1 MGDVTARHPAIDRL
15 GKCVSTVIGI
25 CSKGM
30 VHRMVTVRLYIM
42 MFLQFFVWGAF
53 FVPMG
58 NYLGVIFKRFEEEGT
73 LNQIIGST
81 YATQTWAALF
91 APLVV
96 GFVADRLLNKEI
108 INGVL
113 HLAGGGILWWCST
126 ITESPDQFFWAM
138 LAFFLCYMPTLA
150 LVNAITF
157 QNVDS
162 IENDFPKIRL
172 WGTIGWIVSG
182 LVVSQSMFGLFPLPV
197 MPGVEDAGS
206 TKIPLQISAIVS
218 VIYGFY
224 SFTLPKS
231 PPQGRDQPFSI
242 VRMFGLDA
250 VRLMANPSYLIF
262 AICSFLICI
271 PLAFYYART
280 YEFASNMAFGANT
293 AGVMALG
300 QVSEIFFMAMV
311 PFFLARLGV
320 KKMLLV
326 GMLAWALR
334 YALFGLMPS
343 VSAMLLLGIVLHGI
357 CYDFFFVT
365 GQLYTDRVA
374 PKEMRTSAQAMVGL
388 LTYGAGMLVG
398 NYVLGYWGDRIGLD
412 PTSKEGWLA
421 GAQQFWLMPAGLALG
436 VSILFFVTFWDKSEA
451 AQSGSKGDAGAEEP
465 QPAT

>member
-1 MGDVTARHPAIDRL
+1 MSRILRL
-15 GKCVSTVIGI
+15 N
-25 CSKGM
+25 
-30 VHRMVTVRLYIM
+30 IM
-42 MFLQFFVWGAF
+42 MFLQFFVWGVF
-53 FVPMG
+53 FVTLG
-58 NYLGVIFKRFEEEGT
+58 SYLGEIFSGEDN
-73 LNQIIGST
+73 LNQLIGGV

-96 GFVADRLLNKEI
+96 GFVADRLFNKEHV
-108 INGVL
+108 NGVL
-113 HLAGGGILWWCST
+113 HLAGAAFLWWCSS
-126 ITESPDQFFWAM
+126 ITTPNQFWWVM

-172 WGTIGWIVSG
+172 WGTIGWIVAG
-182 LVVSQSMFGLFPLPV
+182 LVVSESLFGLVPFPVLPNIEDAAKTNFPLKL
-197 MPGVEDAGS
+197 G
-206 TKIPLQISAIVS
+206 AIVS
-218 VIYGFY
+218 AIYGIY
-224 SFTLPKS
+224 SFTLPPS
-231 PPQGRDQPFSI
+231 PPQGRGTPFSL
-242 VRMFGLDA
+242 VKALGFDA
-250 VRLMANPSYLIF
+250 VRLFKNPAYLVF
-262 AICSFLICI
+262 ALCSFLICI

-280 YEFASNMAFGANT
+280 NEFVSNVAFADKS

-300 QVSEIFFMAMV
+300 QVSEILFMALV
-311 PFFLARLGV
+311 PFFLSRLGV

-343 VSAMLLLGIVLHGI
+343 SPAMLVLGIALHGI

-374 PKEMRTSAQAMVGL
+374 PKEIRTSAQALIGL

-412 PTSKEGWLA
+412 PTTKEGWLA
-421 GAQQFWLMPAGLALG
+421 GAKQFWILPAMIAAA
-436 VSILFFVTFWDKSEA
+436 VAILFFVTFWEKPSEVN
-451 AQSGSKGDAGAEEP
+451 DVIE
-465 QPAT
+465 PATDA